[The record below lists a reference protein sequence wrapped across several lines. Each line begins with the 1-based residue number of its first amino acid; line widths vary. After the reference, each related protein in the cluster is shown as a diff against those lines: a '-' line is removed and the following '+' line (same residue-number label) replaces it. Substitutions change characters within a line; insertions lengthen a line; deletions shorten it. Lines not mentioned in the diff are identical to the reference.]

1 MWPAASGLKSENCWC
16 EPDSNY
22 FRVRGLNY
30 LRDRKKVSAG
40 EPFADLIATDWLV
53 DYQRI
58 DNVCSRPTGRDVH
71 SPHSVHWS
79 IHWST
84 HWSISPFISPLIG
97 PFIGPF
103 IGPLVHSLVHWSNH
117 WSTHWSII
125 PFIGL
130 LTPGSEAAA
139 ALVSSVSLSPHPPH
153 PPINCLGSPPT
164 HQMSGPRQP
173 VETKFLIHSLN
184 YS

>member
-84 HWSISPFISPLIG
+84 HWSISPFI
-97 PFIGPF
+97 
-103 IGPLVHSLVHWSNH
+103 GPLFVKPHAFQAHRSNELNLRH
-117 WSTHWSII
+117 HTKLFFGRVNQLYTSY
-125 PFIGL
+125 
-130 LTPGSEAAA
+130 LTQSSASSKPGRCN
-139 ALVSSVSLSPHPPH
+139 V
-153 PPINCLGSPPT
+153 
-164 HQMSGPRQP
+164 
-173 VETKFLIHSLN
+173 
-184 YS
+184 